1 MLLGFFWLNIEKKNS
16 LLSGELRLYFVCN
29 VYSSQK
35 CAVEHTRVH
44 TLRTYVKI
52 CKRLQRVRHQTLR
65 VPRSILHLPLR
76 SNTCLLCV
84 THISSA
90 YISSA
95 KTSHMGYNYL
105 QRGQRQ
111 AILLSVWEAESWSYL
126 AICIDRYYI
135 TCSYSFITNSSGKPC
150 TPGQTDTYSSTHVS
164 HIFISL

>member
-1 MLLGFFWLNIEKKNS
+1 MTVCAS
-16 LLSGELRLYFVCN
+16 LHATSPSQVEREPCMFYFSGTQTNGDF
-29 VYSSQK
+29 
-35 CAVEHTRVH
+35 
-44 TLRTYVKI
+44 TLTYVSAI
-52 CKRLQRVRHQTLR
+52 TSTVRMTCGKLTL
-65 VPRSILHLPLR
+65 ILHPPRR

-90 YISSA
+90 YISLA

-135 TCSYSFITNSSGKPC
+135 TCSYSLITNSSGKPC

-164 HIFISL
+164 HIFIAL

>member
-1 MLLGFFWLNIEKKNS
+1 MTVCAS
-16 LLSGELRLYFVCN
+16 LHATSPSQVEREPYMFYFSGTQTNGDF
-29 VYSSQK
+29 
-35 CAVEHTRVH
+35 
-44 TLRTYVKI
+44 TLTYVSAI
-52 CKRLQRVRHQTLR
+52 TSTVRMTCGKLTL
-65 VPRSILHLPLR
+65 ILHLPLR